1 MKKHLVLGALAVLAL
16 AACSKTETL
25 EVNKGNEISLS
36 AVSGKNLTKAADG
49 YCNNNKPNDFVVWAS
64 SDSKL
69 YFANETYTFDSGS
82 STYKSASA
90 RYWPASEVNFFA
102 LKNQNGTVNFTHATP
117 SLAVT
122 GYTVEATPETQKDF
136 LYAVSKNV
144 TKPAGTPTPAAA
156 LNFRHALSQIEFKA
170 KNDNSNIHV
179 VIDKIQV
186 VNVFNKG
193 DFAVSDATTDNYKIS
208 EENPHINGDTPIS
221 DPRTGVCTWS
231 EQNSYNSKATY
242 VITPKNALNSVISVD
257 VPNGGSADLTVTDP
271 TGQEYNPNTLYLLPQ
286 DVAAWNGTGKA
297 VDSDDAYFII
307 DALIYNVAD
316 TKVNKAT
323 DVVLWGDNS
332 SGTWKS
338 KPIAVPFPASTTW
351 EGGLRYVYTFNF
363 TSYGMGGSD
372 PGTGD
377 PVLTPITLTVTV
389 DDFVDA
395 GNTDVEVK

>member
-1 MKKHLVLGALAVLAL
+1 MLAL

-36 AVSGKNLTKAADG
+36 AVTGKNLTKAADG
-49 YCNNNKPNDFVVWAS
+49 YCNNSKPENFVVWAS
-64 SDSKL
+64 SDNKL
-69 YFANETYTFDSGS
+69 YFAGETYTWDAGTF
-82 STYKSASA
+82 TYKSGSA
-90 RYWPASEVNFFA
+90 RYWPASAVNFFA
-102 LKNQNGTVNFTHATP
+102 LKNQNGTVTFDPATP
-117 SLAVT
+117 KLSIE

-136 LYAVSKNV
+136 LYAVSKDV
-144 TKPAGTPTPAAA
+144 TKPTGTPTPAAT

-170 KNDNSNIHV
+170 KNENSNIYV

-208 EENPHINGDTPIS
+208 EDDPHINGDTPIS
-221 DPRTGVCTWS
+221 DPRTSVCTWS
-231 EQNSYNSKATY
+231 GQDTYNSKATY
-242 VITPKNALNSVISVD
+242 VITPKDASNNVISVD
-257 VPNGGSADLTVTDP
+257 VPNGGSANLTVTDP
-271 TGQEYNPNTLYLLPQ
+271 AGQEYNVNTLYLLPQ
-286 DVAAWNGTGKA
+286 TVSAWNGTGKA
-297 VDSDDAYFII
+297 SESTDAYFLINAI
-307 DALIYNVAD
+307 IYNVSGASVD
-316 TKVNKAT
+316 KNN
-323 DVVLWGDNS
+323 DVVLWGKKVGSNWTS
-332 SGTWKS
+332 Q
-338 KPIAVPFPASTTW
+338 PIAVPVPASTTW